1 MLRRVNLLNLAL
13 ILSLAFSGTLSGILV
28 PIPVAAG
35 TAGMPT
41 VNSGEAG
48 PDLAPRWVQRQR
60 PQGHTEQNRQQQS
73 KPKNHKQP
81 KDQKQ
86 NTGKADRK

>member
-13 ILSLAFSGTLSGILV
+13 ILSLAFSGTLSGMLI
-28 PIPVAAG
+28 PIPVATG

-48 PDLAPRWVQRQR
+48 ADLAPRWV
-60 PQGHTEQNRQQQS
+60 
-73 KPKNHKQP
+73 
-81 KDQKQ
+81 
-86 NTGKADRK
+86 